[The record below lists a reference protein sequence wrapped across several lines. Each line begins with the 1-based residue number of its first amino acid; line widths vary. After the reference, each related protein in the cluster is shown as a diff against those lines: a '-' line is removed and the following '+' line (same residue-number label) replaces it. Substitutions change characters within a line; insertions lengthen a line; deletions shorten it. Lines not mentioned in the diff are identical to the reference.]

1 MRLTGSLLDA
11 LHGLSAQLESA
22 MQWAF
27 FRAIFSFLDDEVDAF
42 RANMLGGI
50 WELVMGLA
58 LSLATIWVLW
68 QGYLIMSGRSRE
80 SLMGLVVS
88 SLRTVLI
95 LTAATTFTFGS
106 TELYRTFTD
115 SLPRQINYVVSG
127 SDDALDESLTT
138 MQAVFVALDALPG
151 VDNTNSKTDKDRAMW
166 MTGIGVAGPAVIG
179 GALLLLYK
187 LALAMFVGFGP
198 LFILALLFDQTK
210 PMFSKWLFYGIG
222 TLFSLAVLVFMV
234 SVAMRMVIAVGA
246 AYAAQVG
253 VAMMTPGGSS
263 TGISTLAMQQGGLG
277 MILTVLL
284 VMTTEKEDIPSLLDP
299 EQKEYRWVAHRVLGE
314 EGAPMPPLR
323 SLGDAFWIPQAFA
336 RRLYGILTPGTTVL
350 LSDLP
355 GVRATPAEQGTVPV
369 LESDEAGPTPVVR

>member
-11 LHGLSAQLESA
+11 LHGLSTQLESA

-106 TELYRTFTD
+106 TELYRTFTE

-127 SDDALDESLTT
+127 SDDAPADDIDESLTT

-284 VMTTEKEDIPSLLDP
+284 VMTPP
-299 EQKEYRWVAHRVLGE
+299 MAAAFFNGVLGQFAAYSAFGTV
-314 EGAPMPPLR
+314 GARGGRDSAGRTPQQPGYQFDP
-323 SLGDAFWIPQAFA
+323 PQAN
-336 RRLYGILTPGTTVL
+336 RG
-350 LSDLP
+350 
-355 GVRATPAEQGTVPV
+355 QGAGGGSADTK
-369 LESDEAGPTPVVR
+369 LGNGYAGPSPGSEFATKR